1 MYKNLKAEFFAYY
14 VNGKYPGLN
23 RLTVCFCRCFLSLL
37 QVNTNGVISF
47 LVQVSQYTPD
57 TFPLDGNRRL
67 VAPFWADVDTRKG
80 GDVFY
85 RETTD
90 PNLLQQATNHVTAT
104 YVGHQNF
111 RATWLFIATW
121 NEVAFF
127 GADNSNRFK
136 VRIVDL
142 HFHFENT

>member
-1 MYKNLKAEFFAYY
+1 M
-14 VNGKYPGLN
+14 
-23 RLTVCFCRCFLSLL
+23 FCRFLNSSL

-67 VAPFWADVDTRKG
+67 VAPFWADVDTRNG

-90 PNLLQQATNHVTAT
+90 PSLLQQATDHVTAT
-104 YVGHQNF
+104 YVDQQNF

-121 NEVAFF
+121 NEVAFY
-127 GADNSNRFK
+127 GASDINSFK
-136 VRIVDL
+136 VRTVDL
-142 HFHFENT
+142 YFHFENIYTKGWCISPPPTEIYLPPPTKISLEF